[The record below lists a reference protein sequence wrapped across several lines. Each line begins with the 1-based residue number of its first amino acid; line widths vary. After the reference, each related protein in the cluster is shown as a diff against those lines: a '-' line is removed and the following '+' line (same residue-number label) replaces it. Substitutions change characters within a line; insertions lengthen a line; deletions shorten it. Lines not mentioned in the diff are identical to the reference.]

1 MDQTSRSGGVKFL
14 LAFAGWA
21 TLVFVPAWWVAH
33 PWQHAIGAMASRIA
47 APRGAE
53 LEMIDLELFYPMDL
67 GVFVA
72 LCLATLWTSWPRRLR
87 AILIGTPIM
96 VIAEIAALSL
106 ALAALLGAGDPASQ
120 AEASRWTDAVIRITG
135 LAVAAAVWFVVLG
148 RTRLG
153 SRV

>member
-1 MDQTSRSGGVKFL
+1 MKFL

-21 TLVFVPAWWVAH
+21 TLVFLPAWWVSH
-33 PWQHAIGAMASRIA
+33 PWQHAIGSMASRIA

-72 LCLATLWTSWPRRLR
+72 LCLATLWTPWPRRLR
-87 AILIGTPIM
+87 AILVGTPIM
-96 VIAEIAALSL
+96 VIAEVAALSL
-106 ALAALLGAGDPASQ
+106 AIAALIAAGGPGGDANAQ
-120 AEASRWTDAVIRITG
+120 AEAGRLTDAVIRVTG

-148 RTRLG
+148 RTRMG
-153 SRV
+153 ARA